1 MLISLS
7 LGTRGAGAARELAA
21 AAGSR
26 AAGAAR
32 ELAAVAGSGAAGA
45 EREPAAAAGF
55 LCAFAAGLL
64 YSFQAYHYLPS

>member
-32 ELAAVAGSGAAGA
+32 E
-45 EREPAAAAGF
+45 PAAAAGF

>member
-7 LGTRGAGAARELAA
+7 LGTRGAGTARELAA

-26 AAGAAR
+26 AAGAA
-32 ELAAVAGSGAAGA
+32 
-45 EREPAAAAGF
+45 REPAAAAGF

>member
-32 ELAAVAGSGAAGA
+32 ELAAAAGDMYASGLGSGVDGIDCGVLGMVM
-45 EREPAAAAGF
+45 GF
-55 LCAFAAGLL
+55 
-64 YSFQAYHYLPS
+64 Y